1 MKVRMH
7 AVASAA
13 YTRVA
18 QHRDGTDGTPRVDV
32 KKYGALA
39 HKLPSMILQN
49 GLAQTTGFLLA
60 KGKPEHCALLEDL
73 RAVLHATE
81 TTVAG
86 DREGLHK
93 EIVSSDLDR
102 ILILTRASL
111 EAGGWLKRYA
121 QGVLGVDATG
131 ERTASAPSS
140 GGG

>member
-7 AVASAA
+7 AVATAA

-18 QHRDGTDGTPRVDV
+18 RHRDGTDGTPGVDV

-39 HKLPSMILQN
+39 HKLPGMILQN

-60 KGKPEHCALLEDL
+60 KRRPEHCALLEDL

-81 TTVAG
+81 TTAAS

-93 EIVSSDLDR
+93 EIVNSDLDR

-111 EAGGWLKRYA
+111 EASSWLKRYA
-121 QGVLGVDATG
+121 QGVLGIDATG
-131 ERTASAPSS
+131 ERTAGAPSS